1 MLSAK
6 LHLLI
11 IAFSEALLYRASE
24 FLALSEWRCYRDIV
38 CRTAA
43 TKIARRSQRVE
54 HFESKLDKPDVPKL
68 VAASTDNC
76 ETKWIQLKIASFESG
91 DVLVRRCHSVSTG
104 GGGAAKN

>member
-1 MLSAK
+1 MSGDVTETLFAEQQQK
-6 LHLLI
+6 
-11 IAFSEALLYRASE
+11 
-24 FLALSEWRCYRDIV
+24 
-38 CRTAA
+38 
-43 TKIARRSQRVE
+43 KIARRSQRVE
-54 HFESKLDKPDVPKL
+54 HFESKLDKPDVPTL